1 MLMNANKDETAVHG
15 YHCRGNKAVHMLKVL
30 AILRSPTAL
39 AELVVCATVGNCG
52 TDFQLVC
59 FEQTLTDLENMV

>member
-1 MLMNANKDETAVHG
+1 MLMTANKDETAVHG

-30 AILRSPTAL
+30 AILRSQTAL

-59 FEQTLTDLENMV
+59 FEQTLTDLKNMV

>member
-1 MLMNANKDETAVHG
+1 
-15 YHCRGNKAVHMLKVL
+15 MLKVL
-30 AILRSPTAL
+30 AILRSQTAL

>member
-1 MLMNANKDETAVHG
+1 MATTAGVIRLCTCLR
-15 YHCRGNKAVHMLKVL
+15 YWPYCALK
-30 AILRSPTAL
+30 LRI